1 MKASLKITLV
11 LFAAMAFSAC
21 GVKPQYAT
29 KQGKKKNSHYN
40 SIQYPSTPGRAN
52 NERNTK

>member
-1 MKASLKITLV
+1 MKASLKVILV
-11 LFAAMAFSAC
+11 LFAAIVFTAC
-21 GVKPQYAT
+21 GIKPQYAT

-40 SIQYPSTPGRAN
+40 SIQYPTTPGRVK